1 MLYTESQ
8 KNQMIE
14 KLRTIKDK
22 VVFKLNK
29 KDVCPLDV
37 FLLRSPRSIT
47 IMDAETDL
55 PLMTTYGFY
64 DNDSCLRKM
73 VDGIEEM
80 INDWD
85 LVTKSHFAA
94 LSRKLG
100 YDD

>member
-1 MLYTESQ
+1 MTYTESQ

-14 KLRTIKDK
+14 KIRRIKDK
-22 VVFKLNK
+22 EVFKLNK
-29 KDVCPLDV
+29 KDVCPINV
-37 FLLRSPRSIT
+37 YLLRSPRSIT
-47 IMDAETDL
+47 IMDADTDDA
-55 PLMTTYGFY
+55 LMTTYGFY

-85 LVTKSHFAA
+85 RVTKSHFAS
-94 LSRKLG
+94 LGRKLG